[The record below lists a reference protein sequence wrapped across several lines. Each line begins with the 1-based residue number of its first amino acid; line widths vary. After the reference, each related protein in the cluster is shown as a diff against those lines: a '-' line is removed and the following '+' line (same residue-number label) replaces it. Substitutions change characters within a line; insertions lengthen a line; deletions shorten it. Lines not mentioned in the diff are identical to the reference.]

1 MSEKQKA
8 GFVSIIGKPNAG
20 KSTLLNALIGMK
32 FAIATSKVQTTRH
45 RIMGIVIHKEAQL
58 IFSDTPGIIQPH
70 YKLQER
76 MMDQVRESLEDA
88 DILIL
93 LLDVTDPE
101 MTDEVRSAL
110 ERSPAEHK
118 LLVVNKVDRSDQ
130 EQVFAL
136 IDKVKEQY
144 KFDGVLAISA
154 LEKFNTN
161 QLLDLL
167 AELCPEHPYYYPEDQ
182 LTDKPERFF
191 MSEMIREKILLHY
204 RKEIPYSVEVVVE
217 EFKEEPQLV
226 RISATIFTERKSQK
240 GILIG
245 EGGSGLK
252 RVGTE
257 ARKDMEEFL
266 GKKVFLQL
274 FVKVREQWRNNES
287 LLRKFGYGDPN

>member
-45 RIMGIVIHKEAQL
+45 RIMGIVIHKDAQL

-70 YKLQER
+70 YKLQEH

-93 LLDVTDPE
+93 LLDVNDPVLSE
-101 MTDEVRSAL
+101 EVLSAL
-110 ERSPAEHK
+110 QHSPATK
-118 LLVVNKVDRSDQ
+118 KVLVVNKVDLADQ
-130 EQVFAL
+130 ERVMTVINEVTERF
-136 IDKVKEQY
+136 
-144 KFDGVLAISA
+144 KFDHVMAISA
-154 LEKFNTN
+154 KEKFNTTH
-161 QLLDLL
+161 LLDLL
-167 AELCPEHPYYYPEDQ
+167 SELCPEHPYYFPEDQ
-182 LTDKPERFF
+182 LTDRPERFF

-204 RKEIPYSVEVVVE
+204 QKEIPYSVEVVVE
-217 EFKEEPQLV
+217 EFKEESNLI

-245 EGGSGLK
+245 QGGMGLK

-266 GKKVFLQL
+266 EKKVFLQL

-287 LLRKFGYGDPN
+287 LLKKFGYGDS